1 MNDEKAMTKKNNI
14 ARQGRL
20 SSFVIA
26 A

>member
-1 MNDEKAMTKKNNI
+1 MNDEKTMTKKNNI

-26 A
+26 V